1 MLKGYY
7 QSSKQHYN
15 FSTFQHYNN
24 GMQNGRLIIFS
35 APSGAGK
42 TTIVQH
48 LLSKIPGLEF
58 SISATTRKPRGDE
71 KNGKDYYFI
80 SKEEFLHRIATKQFV
95 EFEEVYT
102 GTFYGTLRTEIER
115 IWQNGNAVIFDIDV
129 EGGLHLKRKYDGQ
142 ALAIFVQPPSLEVL
156 IERLTG
162 RGTDSAEKLQERFI
176 KAEKELKYAP
186 QFDII
191 LKNYDLETACKEAE
205 KLVKDFISPPAP

>member
-1 MLKGYY
+1 MTKEG
-7 QSSKQHYN
+7 K
-15 FSTFQHYNN
+15 
-24 GMQNGRLIIFS
+24 LIIFS

-42 TTIVQH
+42 TTIVHH
-48 LLSKIPGLEF
+48 LLSKMPELEF
-58 SISATTRKPRGDE
+58 SISATTRERRGE
-71 KNGKDYYFI
+71 EVHEKDYYFI
-80 SKEEFLHRIATKQFV
+80 SKEEFLHRIAKKQFV

-115 IWQNGNAVIFDIDV
+115 IWAMGKTVIFDIDV
-129 EGGLHLKRKYDGQ
+129 EGGMHLKRKYDGQ

-162 RGTDSAEKLQERFI
+162 RGTDSPEKLQERFI

-191 LKNYDLETACKEAE
+191 LKNYDLQTACEEAE
-205 KLVKDFISPPAP
+205 ELVKDFISPPAP